1 MRYRGLSRTSGQSL
15 VEFALIAV
23 VLLTLLLG
31 VVDFGLA
38 YSSQIAIRNA
48 IAEGGYYAIQH
59 PDDAGGI
66 EAAIDKELASR
77 PYIQKVGSLTIA
89 QCVTDPVGAKE
100 TTIQGTY
107 EHNLLFSYI
116 VPGMKV
122 TLRGQTAVPQL
133 GC

>member
-1 MRYRGLSRTSGQSL
+1 MRHHSLSRKPGQSL

-48 IAEGGYYAIQH
+48 IAEGGYYAIQN
-59 PDDAGGI
+59 PDHAIGI

-77 PYIQKVGSLTIA
+77 PYIQNVGSLAIA
-89 QCVTDPVGAKE
+89 PCVTDPVGAKE

-122 TLRGQTAVPQL
+122 TLHGQTAVPQL